1 MYEQI
6 AKNIFEVLQITR
18 TGVQCET
25 RFKTLAKRKRSED
38 NHNRTSG
45 NSRCQTSYEE
55 EFNAI
60 RAIDDGLEP
69 EVLRRVGQVTYKD
82 STLDRSTAGPSS
94 AAQDGNINNSEGCEQ
109 DDASTRAPGGE
120 SRCKKRK
127 ADRGIRPSNSRMQ
140 HMVFFFEQMKALNDA
155 KERKKEEREK
165 RKEERHQELL
175 QAHKAQ
181 MQTLRDLANKQ

>member
-6 AKNIFEVLQITR
+6 AKDIFEVLQITR

-60 RAIDDGLEP
+60 RAIDDSLEP
-69 EVLRRVGQVTYKD
+69 EVSKH

-94 AAQDGNINNSEGCEQ
+94 TAQDGNIDNSEGSEQ